1 MDGWETHA
9 SCLATVRMT
18 PAADVRT
25 VSCRGCADG
34 RAHVAV
40 DYGVIPVSDYF
51 PPADDAGPDPAFPL
65 TLAMCPK
72 CLLVQ
77 LGPVASQ
84 LPEEPLAVESA
95 TSQAHAERSAA
106 EVTEIEGL
114 AAGAS
119 VIELASHHGGSW
131 LPALGRL
138 GLLSKDTDGQAD
150 VVVDVHA
157 LAHEPDLHGPLR
169 EHARRLGPGGTLVL
183 EFHHLLPLVQMGQID
198 TVRHGHYVY
207 LSLLSL
213 RTLLAAVGLTV
224 TRAVRVPVFGGSLR
238 VTARR
243 ASDHPPVDSS
253 VDVVAQDERDA
264 GLADTSGIVRLDEIR
279 RPVVRWLRDYLETA
293 RSEGRRVAGYGAPS
307 KAPVLLALAD
317 VDHDL
322 LPFVVD
328 RAPSKN
334 GRRLPGT
341 RIPIHAVD
349 RLSSYQPDE
358 ILILT
363 WDIAD
368 EVERDLSA
376 MWPPSRRPRFVSTLA
391 VGGWAKPSLK
401 RRKTAET
408 QLGGHG
414 P

>member
-1 MDGWETHA
+1 MDGWETRK
-9 SCLATVRMT
+9 SSLPTVRMT
-18 PAADVRT
+18 PAADAST

-34 RAHVAV
+34 QAHVAV

-51 PPADDAGPDPAFPL
+51 PLVGDAGPDPAFPL

-77 LGPVASQ
+77 LGPVGGELA
-84 LPEEPLAVESA
+84 EEPLAVESA
-95 TSQAHAERSAA
+95 TSKAHAERSAA
-106 EVTEIEGL
+106 EVKEIEGL
-114 AAGAS
+114 ADGAS
-119 VIELASHHGGSW
+119 VIEVASHHGGSW
-131 LPALGRL
+131 LPALGQL
-138 GLLSKDTDGQAD
+138 GLVATDTDGRAD

-157 LAHEPDLHGPLR
+157 LAHEPDLHEPLR
-169 EHARRLGPGGTLVL
+169 EHARRLRPGGTLVL

-198 TVRHGHYVY
+198 TVRHGHWVY

-213 RTLLAAVGLTV
+213 RTLLAAVGLAV

-243 ASDHPPVDSS
+243 ASDHPPVDAS
-253 VDVVAQDERDA
+253 VDVVAQDERNA
-264 GLADTSGIVRLDEIR
+264 GLSDASGIATLDDIR
-279 RPVVRWLRDYLETA
+279 QPVARWLRDYLETA
-293 RSEGRRVAGYGAPS
+293 RREGKRVAGYGAPS
-307 KAPVLLALAD
+307 KAPVLLALAE
-317 VDHDL
+317 VDRDL

-349 RLSSYQPDE
+349 RLSSYRPDE
-358 ILILT
+358 VLILT

-368 EVERDLSA
+368 EVEGDLSA
-376 MWPPSRRPRFVSTLA
+376 MWPPSRRPRFVRPLPWVDGRSP
-391 VGGWAKPSLK
+391 V
-401 RRKTAET
+401 
-408 QLGGHG
+408 
-414 P
+414 